1 MERKRIALSDIITT
15 PTIQYQHNCNIQMN
29 WKNLKLNPPE
39 EDATVL
45 LWHRW
50 CSLDCAQVYNY
61 QADDS
66 LLTSDRET
74 INTSDLSDDY
84 RYIILEEIK

>member
-1 MERKRIALSDIITT
+1 
-15 PTIQYQHNCNIQMN
+15 MN

-39 EDATVL
+39 QDATVL

-61 QADDS
+61 QADDN